1 VTDAPSTDRPDDA
14 LASGTRTLSLVTL
27 GSRCTG
33 LARDLVTA
41 RIFGDSAVGS
51 AFAAAFIVPN
61 TFRRLFGE
69 GALSAAF
76 LPPYTRLADAD
87 QEHDT
92 NEAGPYALVVLRWL
106 LLLTAGLTVLLELAL
121 GATLLAFPG
130 SPERSLSLRLM
141 MLALPFMPLI
151 CVAAILGGMLQA
163 HKRFAVWA
171 AAPILLNA
179 CILAVALP
187 YFLLNT
193 TPQAWAYP
201 ITASTLL
208 AGIVQVA
215 WSLAAL
221 KPHIRWDAATQ
232 AAREQARV
240 MRRTMLPALIGLGTL
255 QLNTLADTLIA
266 MYPNWFGPTIA
277 GHDYPLDTSSNAV
290 LFFSQRLY
298 QFPLGVFGI
307 AVATAA
313 FPALSRAAEH
323 PQRFADVLTRGIRL
337 SLFIALPASVGL
349 LLVRE
354 DLVTV
359 LYSSPE
365 GSASGFTQDG
375 VDRASTVLL
384 MYAGAVWAY
393 SLNQLFTRAF
403 YARGNT
409 TTPMRIALATVAL
422 NLALNLVLI
431 WPLREAGLALAT
443 AITAL
448 LQTLVLALLLRRR
461 STEPGARALVPPVL
475 AVLAI
480 SACMGGAVLLTQA
493 LLPGDS
499 WARTL
504 LRLGAATGAGGIA
517 YGLLAHLTKRPELRW
532 LLARSTQEQP
542 DDG

>member
-1 VTDAPSTDRPDDA
+1 MAERTPVSTDDS

-27 GSRCTG
+27 ASRVTG

-41 RIFGDSAVGS
+41 RIFADTAVGS
-51 AFAAAFIVPN
+51 AFAAALLVPN

-76 LPPYTRLADAD
+76 LPPYTRLADDDEANA
-87 QEHDT
+87 T
-92 NEAGPYALVVLRWL
+92 NEAGPYARVVLRWL
-106 LLLTAGLTVLLELAL
+106 LLLTAAITVALELAL
-121 GATLLAFPG
+121 GALLLAFPG

-141 MLALPFMPLI
+141 MIALPFMPLI

-163 HKRFAVWA
+163 HKKFAVWA

-179 CILAVALP
+179 CLLAAALP
-187 YFLLNT
+187 YFLIQT

-201 ITASTLL
+201 ITASTLV
-208 AGIVQVA
+208 AGVAQIA
-215 WSLAAL
+215 WSLASL
-221 KPHIRWDAATQ
+221 RRHVRWDAVTD
-232 AAREQARV
+232 AARERARA

-255 QLNTLADTLIA
+255 QLNTLADTLLA
-266 MYPNWFGPTIA
+266 MYPIWFGPTILA
-277 GHDYPLDTSSNAV
+277 RPYPLDDTSNAV

-313 FPALSRAAEH
+313 FPALARAAQH
-323 PQRFADVLTRGIRL
+323 PERFADVLARGVRL
-337 SLFIALPASVGL
+337 SLFIALPASLGL
-349 LLVRE
+349 LLVRT

-359 LYSSPE
+359 LYSSPD
-365 GSASGFTQDG
+365 GSSSGFSQDG
-375 VDRASTVLL
+375 VDRAAAVLL

-403 YARGNT
+403 YARGDT
-409 TTPMRIALATVAL
+409 TTPMRVALATVAL

-448 LQTLVLALLLRRR
+448 LQTLALALILR
-461 STEPGARALVPPVL
+461 TRATHTRPHPVL
-475 AVLAI
+475 APVATVLAI
-480 SACMGGAVLLTQA
+480 TACMGLAVLLAQR
-493 LLPGDS
+493 LLPSDTWTG
-499 WARTL
+499 TL
-504 LRLGAATGAGGIA
+504 LRLAAATGAGGLA
-517 YGLLAHLTKRPELRW
+517 YGLLAHLTRRPELRW
-532 LLARSTQEQP
+532 LLARTTQERP